1 MVGCACTE
9 HNRSIDESSSNQIT
23 RNLYSF
29 ARISMGSRCS
39 IVIEAETEREAAQA
53 ARLGFDEIARIEQV
67 LSDYRSDSE
76 AMLLV
81 VGNPGTWY
89 PVSECLFEV
98 LTLAWDIHNRT
109 QGAFDPTIGAY
120 THLWRRSSMPRTLE
134 LSDARCR
141 VGMDLVELDP
151 MTRTVRFNASGMILD
166 FGGIGK
172 GYAAQR
178 AVDLIQASGFPVVQV
193 ELGGDLVLGS
203 PPSTQKTGWS
213 VEIQTGL
220 GDATVEHLFNCAVA
234 TSGDLERFYE
244 YNGARYSH
252 IVDPRT
258 GYGISERRAVA
269 VIAADGAIADALAS
283 AVSVLGLSGVKTIVE
298 EYPEADIRLV
308 TRGMDEE

>member
-1 MVGCACTE
+1 
-9 HNRSIDESSSNQIT
+9 
-23 RNLYSF
+23 
-29 ARISMGSRCS
+29 MGSRCS

-81 VGNPGTWY
+81 VGDPGTWY

-98 LTLAWDIHNRT
+98 LTLARDIHNRT

-203 PPSTQKTGWS
+203 PPSTQEDGWS
-213 VEIQTGL
+213 VEIQSGL
-220 GDATVEHLFNCAVA
+220 GDAMVEHLSNCAVA

-244 YNGARYSH
+244 YDGTRYSH

-258 GYGISERRAVA
+258 GYGITERRAVT
-269 VIAADGAIADALAS
+269 VIAPDGAIADALAS
-283 AVSVLGLSGVKTIVE
+283 AVSVLGFSEVNMIE
-298 EYPEADIRLV
+298 EEFPEADIRLV
-308 TRGMDEE
+308 TRAMDEE